1 MYSKAM
7 YGRDMKW
14 WAVTATNNERTSDN
28 MSNNTNQW
36 IVNSIQCPISNNTNL
51 CYSNTSWKERVI
63 VWIITENEE
72 YIFENK

>member
-1 MYSKAM
+1 MMSSNS
-7 YGRDMKW
+7 
-14 WAVTATNNERTSDN
+14 NNEWTNDN
-28 MSNNTNQW
+28 MSNNTYQY

-51 CYSNTSWKERVI
+51 RFTNTSWKERVI